1 MNLRFC
7 GDWGA
12 TLIREPSAQGLTL
25 LELLLTL
32 AIFSAVIGLLLN
44 SFVQLKRQNE
54 KIQTLLTLRQEA
66 RNLEKLLKEDISAAV
81 YLKEFMTSAQAK
93 QERRKSGILGVSE
106 SDGEFD
112 SDAIHMHVRTRSR
125 FLRMLPFG
133 NDPELHEV
141 SYYLDTIGDPRLFKR
156 REELYIDSDITE
168 GDRSIVHPLS
178 QRVISFDIKYYEG
191 TKSEELEDWDSED
204 KKGSLPAGLKI
215 TIILEGEKGKTL
227 KSEFHI
233 NIRPAMG
240 PFVNW
245 KT

>member
-66 RNLEKLLKEDISAAV
+66 RNL
-81 YLKEFMTSAQAK
+81 
-93 QERRKSGILGVSE
+93 
-106 SDGEFD
+106 
-112 SDAIHMHVRTRSR
+112 
-125 FLRMLPFG
+125 G